1 MINTRYLHYIPLEKR
16 DNPYNDIL
24 VDIYYSYY
32 GIKPTANQKIICI
45 DGYMFNFS
53 KHNLK
58 IIDIN

>member
-1 MINTRYLHYIPLEKR
+1 MSYLEYLIANKR
-16 DNPYNDIL
+16 DNSYNDIL

-45 DGYMFNFS
+45 DGSMFNFS

-58 IIDIN
+58 IIDIIP